1 MIDPLDRVRR
11 LAQVIG
17 SRPCTGEASAP
28 SGARGQSLVEF
39 ALIAPIIMV
48 ILAIVFT
55 GSQYMNA
62 LVGLDSAARAGALTV
77 AADTSANVTNINI
90 LTDDAVLAVNREQ
103 GVRQCPGRGA
113 PPCFVASTTGPAGCP
128 ANSNCVWVD
137 NLINPN
143 PGHRSIEIVH
153 VAYTIR
159 SYLVFI
165 PTTAVSAQA
174 GAE

>member
-1 MIDPLDRVRR
+1 
-11 LAQVIG
+11 
-17 SRPCTGEASAP
+17 
-28 SGARGQSLVEF
+28 
-39 ALIAPIIMV
+39 MV
-48 ILAIVFT
+48 ILAIVFPGT
-55 GSQYMNA
+55 QYMSA
-62 LVGLDSAARAGALTV
+62 VVGRDSAARSGALTV
-77 AADTSANVTNINI
+77 AADTTANVVNINI

-103 GVRQCPGRGA
+103 GISQCPGKGA
-113 PPCFVASTTGPAGCP
+113 PPCFVASTTGRAGCP
-128 ANSNCVWVD
+128 ANGNCVWVD

-153 VAYTIR
+153 VAYTVR